1 MLNARNPGDFSED
14 QLMTTPRL
22 SRRDFLGW
30 TAGASATAAI
40 ASSVVRAD
48 DPFTIGGGPAKTIDR
63 PRSTSGDK
71 AVEPNWDER
80 LTITV
85 GPKDADI
92 VGTSH
97 KALQAAVNYVAGLG
111 GGTVKVLPGEYK
123 LRGSVWL
130 KSNVRILGSGLDS
143 VLVKNPSHATK
154 LAIDSDWYDQEITLT
169 DAAGFEVGD
178 SVCLRTKDPHNGG
191 ADVLKR
197 TLIAKSGNRFKLDK
211 ALRENYW
218 LMGNSTCASLFP
230 ILTGEE
236 IENVVIENICLD
248 GNKANNDLLD
258 GNYAG
263 CVFLQDCRD
272 IALRGVT
279 ARNYNGDGLSWQIC
293 HDVTVENCHSHDNTG
308 LGMHPGSGSQ
318 RPIMRNNKIERNNI
332 GIFFCWGVK
341 YGVAENNELDGNVT
355 SISLGHRDT
364 DNLVRKNTVKNSGQ
378 VAVLFRPERGPTFCA
393 HRNRIEENTL
403 INSGPQDAA
412 AIDVQGGTESVTIQK
427 NDIQETR
434 GAEKRIGIRLGPETK
449 DITLAENKITGVAL
463 EILKM
468 A

>member
-1 MLNARNPGDFSED
+1 MSDSSV
-14 QLMTTPRL
+14 
-22 SRRDFLGW
+22 SRRSFLGW
-30 TAGASATAAI
+30 TAGAVAATTLARSAAQAEEPVTLGGSAAK
-40 ASSVVRAD
+40 V
-48 DPFTIGGGPAKTIDR
+48 IDR

-71 AVEPNWDER
+71 AVEPKWDER

-85 GPKDADI
+85 GPKEADI

-123 LRGSVWL
+123 LRGSIWL

-143 VLVKNPSHATK
+143 VLIKNPSHSTK
-154 LAIDSDWYDQEITLT
+154 LAVDSDWYDQEITLE

-191 ADVLKR
+191 PDVLKR
-197 TLIAKSGNRFKLDK
+197 TLIAKSGNRFKLDR

-218 LMGNSTCASLFP
+218 LMGGSTCASLFP

-236 IENVVIENICLD
+236 IENIVIENICLD
-248 GNKANNDLLD
+248 GNKANNENLD

-263 CVFLQDCRD
+263 CIFLQDCRD

-279 ARNYNGDGLSWQIC
+279 ACNYNGDGLSWQIC

-318 RPIMRNNKIERNNI
+318 RPVMRSNTIERNNI

-341 YGVAENNELDGNVT
+341 YGVAENNQLDGNVT

-364 DNLVRKNTVKNSGQ
+364 DNVVRKNIIKNSGQ

-403 INSGPQDAA
+403 INSGPMDAA

-434 GAEKRIGIRLGPETK
+434 GPEKRIGIRLGAETR
-449 DITLAENKITGVAL
+449 DITLAENKITGVAM

-468 A
+468 G